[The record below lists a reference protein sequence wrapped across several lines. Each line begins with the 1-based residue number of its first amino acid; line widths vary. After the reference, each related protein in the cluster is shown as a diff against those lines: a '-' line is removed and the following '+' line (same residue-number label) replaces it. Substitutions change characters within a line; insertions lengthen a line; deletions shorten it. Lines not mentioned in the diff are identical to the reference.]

1 MRVVKDANCASGT
14 EACLS
19 SLSTARVE
27 LTATRAASSGGACA
41 VRDAKRTTEDDG
53 KPSEEVAMRNPRAM
67 SDAEGIATSRG
78 LRCRLDAARFRVGV
92 NFGPKSL
99 GSYAALSSSSFRPSG
114 DANKRM
120 CMNEYFMHR
129 ALTIGA

>member
-78 LRCRLDAARFRVGV
+78 LTCRLDAARFRVGV
-92 NFGPKSL
+92 NFGKL
-99 GSYAALSSSSFRPSG
+99 
-114 DANKRM
+114 
-120 CMNEYFMHR
+120 CR
-129 ALTIGA
+129 AIVVIVPPERRREQTNVYE